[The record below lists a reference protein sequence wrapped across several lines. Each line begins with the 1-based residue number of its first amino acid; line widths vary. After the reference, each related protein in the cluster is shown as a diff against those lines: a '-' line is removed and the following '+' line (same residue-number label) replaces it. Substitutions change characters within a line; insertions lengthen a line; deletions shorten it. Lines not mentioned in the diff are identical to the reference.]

1 MTCGLKPI
9 YMYDNKL
16 GGYVPAS
23 KIVANDGKMSLLVNT
38 NDDEA
43 LQPRRS
49 AQMTFYLDIE
59 IDSLNELREFYTTVV
74 TSKTGKNAVKIIG
87 DGIQEKPIVTSTG
100 CKVPKRNPKA
110 KAWVSP
116 YGNRRK

>member
-16 GGYVPAS
+16 GGYVLPS

-38 NDDEA
+38 NADEA
-43 LQPRRS
+43 LHPRRS

-59 IDSLNELREFYTTVV
+59 IDSLNELREFYTTVA
-74 TSKTGKNAVKIIG
+74 TGKNAVKIIG
-87 DGIQEKPIVTSTG
+87 DGIQEKLIVTSTG
-100 CKVPKRNPKA
+100 RKVPKRNSKA

>member
-16 GGYVPAS
+16 GGYVLAS

-38 NDDEA
+38 NPDKA

-74 TSKTGKNAVKIIG
+74 TGKNVVKING
-87 DGIQEKPIVTSTG
+87 DSIQEKPIVTSTG
-100 CKVPKRNPKA
+100 RKVPKRNPKA

>member
-1 MTCGLKPI
+1 MTHHLKPI

-16 GGYVPAS
+16 GGYVLAS
-23 KIVANDGKMSLLVNT
+23 KMVADNGKLSLLVNANT
-38 NDDEA
+38 DET

-59 IDSLNELREFYTTVV
+59 IDSLNGLRNFYTTVV
-74 TSKTGKNAVKIIG
+74 SGKDPIKIIG

-100 CKVPKRNPKA
+100 RKVPKRNPKA